1 MLIISC
7 AQPRVQV
14 SSHVKEARVK
24 VVMADLALTQLANR
38 SVEALTTPE
47 YRRLTIG
54 VQLVRDPGEIFINP
68 NQLILP
74 ATKSFSIFAQPRLCP
89 FSQK

>member
-1 MLIISC
+1 
-7 AQPRVQV
+7 
-14 SSHVKEARVK
+14 VKEARVK

-68 NQLILP
+68 SPLSSCLPNSLFYIYLLNQNY
-74 ATKSFSIFAQPRLCP
+74 AQFRKIDY
-89 FSQK
+89 F